1 MKTYLSEIQY
11 SMKVLSSKKNSI
23 FLGQS
28 VKYPG
33 SSIYQSLIDI
43 PSRKKLELP
52 VFEDTQMGMTLGLA
66 LEGFFPISCF
76 PRFDFVLLG
85 LNQLVNHM
93 DKIDYLTNK
102 KFNSKIY
109 LRTMVGSKK
118 PLNGGPQHTQNL
130 TEGLK
135 KILKKIKVVELKSKN
150 QIRKSYIDNLKT
162 KNNIILFVEHGDL
175 YHS

>member
-1 MKTYLSEIQY
+1 
-11 SMKVLSSKKNSI
+11 
-23 FLGQS
+23 
-28 VKYPG
+28 
-33 SSIYQSLIDI
+33 
-43 PSRKKLELP
+43 
-52 VFEDTQMGMTLGLA
+52 
-66 LEGFFPISCF
+66 
-76 PRFDFVLLG
+76 
-85 LNQLVNHM
+85 M

-135 KILKKIKVVELKSKN
+135 KILKKIKVVELKHKN
-150 QIRKSYIDNLKT
+150 QIIKSYIDNLKT